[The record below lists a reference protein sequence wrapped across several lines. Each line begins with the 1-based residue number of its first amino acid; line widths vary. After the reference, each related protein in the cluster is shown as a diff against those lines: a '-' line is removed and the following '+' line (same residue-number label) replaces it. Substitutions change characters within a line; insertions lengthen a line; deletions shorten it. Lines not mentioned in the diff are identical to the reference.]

1 MKRICLLSFS
11 FCAVV
16 LFQACSPISK
26 GRLSRAFS
34 DTEKKFS
41 DHTGFIIVDP
51 EKQKTIFEYQSDR
64 YFTPASNTK
73 ILTLLTAFT
82 VLGDS
87 LPALRYTSSPDSLI
101 FWGTGDPSFLNHL
114 CYSNDRV
121 YQFLKNSPAPLYFSP
136 SNSFVTHLGPGWAWG
151 DYDENY
157 SQERSAFPIYGNS
170 FQVLPLPDQI
180 LVVPQYFTRFLTL
193 GKPEKRADVVRE
205 IASNN
210 FVFHPG
216 TRGQFADMLVPFNTS
231 PQLVADLLKDTLGR
245 GVALVEKL
253 PDPSARTFF
262 SIPADSVY
270 KVMMQE
276 SDNHMAEQLLL
287 MCAGVLSDSL
297 MPEIAIRYMKKNHF
311 SDLADPPNWR
321 DGSGLSRYNLFT
333 PRFVAGV
340 WRKLYERVPRE
351 RLFPLL
357 ATGGRT
363 GTIKKLFNG
372 KEPYVYAKTG
382 TLSNNHSL
390 SGFLVTKSGRTLI
403 FSFMNANYVAPV
415 SSIRANMQQILDLF
429 YEHY

>member
-1 MKRICLLSFS
+1 MMRIGLL
-11 FCAVV
+11 CVCGLI
-16 LFQACSPISK
+16 LFQSCSPISK
-26 GRLSRAFS
+26 GRLNRAFS
-34 DTEKKFS
+34 EVEAQFH
-41 DHTGFIIVDP
+41 DHTGFIVIDP
-51 EKQKTIFEYQSDR
+51 EKSKTIFEYQSDR

-73 ILTLLTAFT
+73 ILTLFTAFT

-87 LPALRYTSSPDSLI
+87 LPGLRYTMTPDSLI
-101 FWGTGDPSFLNHL
+101 FWGTADPSFLNHL

-121 YQFLKNSPAPLYFSP
+121 YDFLKNSPAPIYFSP
-136 SNSFVTHLGPGWAWG
+136 SNSFVTHLGPGWAWS
-151 DYDENY
+151 DYDDNY
-157 SQERSAFPIYGNS
+157 SQERSAFPMYGNS

-180 LVVPQYFTRFLTL
+180 LVVPKYFRQFLSI
-193 GKPEKRADVVRE
+193 GKPERYTDVVRG
-205 IASNN
+205 IDSNN
-210 FVFHPG
+210 FVLHPSANG
-216 TRGQFADMLVPFNTS
+216 RFADLLVPFKTS
-231 PQLVADLLKDTLGR
+231 PQLVADLLKDTLRRDVG
-245 GVALVEKL
+245 LIEK
-253 PDPSARTFF
+253 PIDSRARTLF
-262 SIPADSVY
+262 SVPADSVY

-340 WRKLYERVPRE
+340 WTKLYEKVPRE

-363 GTIKKLFNG
+363 GTLKRLFTG
-372 KEPYVYAKTG
+372 HEPYVFGKTG

-390 SGFLVTKSGRTLI
+390 SGFLVTKKGKTLV

-415 SSIRANMQQILDLF
+415 SSIRTNMQRILDLF

>member
-1 MKRICLLSFS
+1 MMRICFLW
-11 FCAVV
+11 VGV
-16 LFQACSPISK
+16 LIFFQACSPISK
-26 GRLSRAFS
+26 GRLNRAFAE
-34 DTEKKFS
+34 TETKFQ
-41 DHTGFIIVDP
+41 DHTGFVIIDP
-51 EKQKTIFEYQSDR
+51 ERSKTIFEYQADR

-73 ILTLLTAFT
+73 ILTLFTAFT

-87 LPALRYTSSPDSLI
+87 LPGLRYTIKQDSLI

-121 YQFLKNSPAPLYFSP
+121 YQFLKNSPMPIYFSP
-136 SNSFVTHLGPGWAWG
+136 SNSFMSHFGPGWAWS

-157 SQERSAFPIYGNS
+157 SQERSVFPMYGNS

-180 LVVPQYFTRFLTL
+180 LAVPPFFRKFLSV
-193 GKPEKRADVVRE
+193 GDRRRNADVDRD
-205 IASNN
+205 IASND
-210 FVFHPG
+210 FVLHPG
-216 TRGQFADMLVPFNTS
+216 SNGRFVDMLVPFKTS
-231 PQLVADLLKDTLGR
+231 PQLVVDLLKDTLRRDVG
-245 GVALVEKL
+245 LVRK
-253 PDPSARTFF
+253 PIDHQARTLF
-262 SIPADSVY
+262 SVPADSVY

-311 SDLADPPNWR
+311 SDLEDAPNWR

-340 WRKLYERVPRE
+340 WGKLYERVPRE

-357 ATGGRT
+357 ATGGRS
-363 GTIKKLFNG
+363 GTIKRLFAG
-372 KEPYVYAKTG
+372 KEPYVFAKTG

-390 SGFLVTKSGRTLI
+390 SGFLVTKKGKTLI
-403 FSFMNANYVAPV
+403 FSFMNANYVASV
-415 SSIRANMQQILDLF
+415 SSIRTNMQRILDLF

>member
-1 MKRICLLSFS
+1 MMRFCFLSL
-11 FCAVV
+11 CALV
-16 LFQACSPISK
+16 LFQSCSPISR
-26 GRLSRAFS
+26 GRLNRTF
-34 DTEKKFS
+34 TETETKFQ
-41 DHTGFIIVDP
+41 DHTGFIVIDP
-51 EKQKTIFEYQSDR
+51 ERGKTIFEYQSDR

-73 ILTLLTAFT
+73 ILTLFTAFT

-87 LPALRYTSSPDSLI
+87 LPGLRYTITEDSLI

-121 YQFLKNSPAPLYFSP
+121 YQFLKRSPKAIYFSP
-136 SNSFVTHLGPGWAWG
+136 SNSYMTHFGPGWAWS

-157 SQERSAFPIYGNS
+157 SQERSVFPIYGNS
-170 FQVLPLPDQI
+170 FQLLPLPDQI
-180 LVVPQYFTRFLTL
+180 LVVPPFFRQFLSI
-193 GKPEKRADVVRE
+193 GDRKKYADVDRD
-205 IASNN
+205 IASND
-210 FVFHPG
+210 FVLHPG
-216 TRGQFADMLVPFNTS
+216 LDGRFADMLVPFRTS
-231 PQLVADLLKDTLGR
+231 PQLVVDLLKDTLRRDVG
-245 GVALVEKL
+245 LVEKPIDYRAQTL
-253 PDPSARTFF
+253 F
-262 SIPADSVY
+262 SVPADSVY

-311 SDLADPPNWR
+311 ADLKDAPNWR

-340 WRKLYERVPRE
+340 WGKLYERVPRE

-357 ATGGRT
+357 ATGGKS
-363 GTIKKLFNG
+363 GTIKRLFVG
-372 KEPYVYAKTG
+372 KEPYVFAKTG

-390 SGFLVTKSGRTLI
+390 SGFLVTKKGKTLI

-415 SSIRANMQQILDLF
+415 TSIRTNMQRILNLF